1 MKLTENFITN
11 SIDQKSKQVIGSLE
25 KSNETNIT
33 QALANIKALEQ
44 SLTLY
49 KNALKDFC
57 DLSVEKGQLLAKYSK
72 DTTGQSYNLPGVFA
86 SSYGGYDIQ
95 QMKQDNERIQEI
107 LSLLEQAENQ
117 KDMYFKMIQNAQN
130 NIMKELNQ
138 VAKNSVDIEAFLAQL
153 EDFTSWQSNQQKK

>member
-95 QMKQDNERIQEI
+95 LLQNDIQFHGNLKYSLTFQSFLRPQMLSQRSHKLPYRNNPQGLLLSIPIQTR
-107 LSLLEQAENQ
+107 Q
-117 KDMYFKMIQNAQN
+117 Y
-130 NIMKELNQ
+130 
-138 VAKNSVDIEAFLAQL
+138 
-153 EDFTSWQSNQQKK
+153 

>member
-95 QMKQDNERIQEI
+95 QMKQDNERIQEV

-117 KDMYFKMIQNAQN
+117 KDM
-130 NIMKELNQ
+130 
-138 VAKNSVDIEAFLAQL
+138 
-153 EDFTSWQSNQQKK
+153 

>member
-1 MKLTENFITN
+1 M
-11 SIDQKSKQVIGSLE
+11 
-25 KSNETNIT
+25 
-33 QALANIKALEQ
+33 ANIKALEQ

-95 QMKQDNERIQEI
+95 QMKQDNERIQEV